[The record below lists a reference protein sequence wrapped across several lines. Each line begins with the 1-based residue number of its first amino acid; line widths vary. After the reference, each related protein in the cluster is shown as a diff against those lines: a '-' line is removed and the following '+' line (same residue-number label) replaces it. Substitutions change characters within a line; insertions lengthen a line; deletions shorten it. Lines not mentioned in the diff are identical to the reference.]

1 MKTGKRRK
9 GSGVFLLLAVMLFAL
24 SLNAQAAT
32 KAKAGVYK
40 KTYSVSGSFANA
52 RIKPADALIVT
63 KVFGKK
69 ITFVLEHYGVNGS
82 PLYQTNTI
90 TASVRKNKV
99 SKFKWEDNWGNS
111 GVGSLKFSNKSVKIT
126 MKTKKQSS
134 FNRWLWG
141 GTDTLRYQRK
151 ATAKEKKYYSRLNY

>member
-1 MKTGKRRK
+1 MRTEKKRNGFK
-9 GSGVFLLLAVMLFAL
+9 ILLLLAVMLFAL

-63 KVFGKK
+63 KVSGKK
-69 ITFVLEHYGVNGS
+69 ITFAVEHYGINGS

-90 TASVRKNKV
+90 TAKIKKNKV
-99 SKFKWEDNWGNS
+99 SKFKWEDSWGNS
-111 GVGSLKFSNKSVKIT
+111 GVGSLKFSNKSVKLT

-141 GTDTLRYQRK
+141 GTDTLRYERK
-151 ATAKEKKYYSRLNY
+151 ATAKEKKYYSKLNY